1 MEAHCLRRLERS
13 QFVAR
18 LFWDFDSPGRWIG
31 ILELCFGELWNL
43 IRHRGSLLPAE
54 TSWYASQMV
63 EALAACHAAGIVH
76 RDVKCENFLVGEE
89 GRVKLIDFGTA
100 RDTLHPEVPV
110 MMMGPQYEHHVETP
124 NFMSP
129 EAVVGKANDKR
140 SDLW

>member
-89 GRVKLIDFGTA
+89 GRGKL
-100 RDTLHPEVPV
+100 
-110 MMMGPQYEHHVETP
+110 
-124 NFMSP
+124 
-129 EAVVGKANDKR
+129 NDKR
-140 SDLW
+140 SDLWSLGCAIYQLILGTPPFNAPTPFL